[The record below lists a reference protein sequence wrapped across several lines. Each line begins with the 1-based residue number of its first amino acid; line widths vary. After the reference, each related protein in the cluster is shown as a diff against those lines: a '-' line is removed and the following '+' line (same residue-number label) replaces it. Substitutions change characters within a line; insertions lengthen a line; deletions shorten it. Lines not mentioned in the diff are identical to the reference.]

1 MAKGTLNGILKG
13 KLGNTV
19 FYKITNSNDKEKQ
32 GTRAYVAS
40 VANPKTAPQANQR
53 MRMKP
58 AINFYRGLADLL
70 DHSWEGVK
78 YGSLS
83 RQKFMS
89 MALSPTVTGI
99 PYVDKGETRFI
110 PGEYPVSVGSV
121 GASIVP
127 VNFAG
132 HASFNINMGMDA
144 SFDDAPSNM
153 TYGAFSELVL
163 DANAALR
170 DGDELTFI
178 AVVENDGLFLPIHT
192 YIVLDTASTL
202 PWLQVLAASKLE
214 FVYGSSTMTSVTLL
228 KTASWDSENGLDS
241 TDFAGTCVAAAV
253 IVSRHPSR
261 TSTTWLRSTSTM
273 VVADTF
279 RARWMSADRYAAALL
294 TYQNSATELTSD
306 WLLNQAGSASG
317 NAGSGEGGGLI
328 QNFTLENREVTG
340 VGEQASSNMA
350 YYNDGTKEGFLC
362 NSFIPTYNVNDQLV
376 GYVANG
382 TFSVQGRNLLSA
394 EGITLPANVK
404 VLSLDENPSI
414 RTKIAQFYTFA

>member
-110 PGEYPVSVGSV
+110 PGEYPVSLGSV
-121 GASIVP
+121 GASVIP
-127 VNFAG
+127 TGFTDG
-132 HASFNINMGMDA
+132 ASFNINTN
-144 SFDDAPSNM
+144 PSEEFVDI
-153 TYGAFSELVL
+153 TSQSTWGAFSEIFI
-163 DANAALR
+163 ANNTGVR
-170 DGDELTFI
+170 DGDEITFI
-178 AVVENDGLFLPIHT
+178 AVMEDNDFFFPIHT
-192 YIVLDTASTL
+192 YIVLDTTSTL
-202 PWLQVLAASKLE
+202 TCAQVFSAAKCIVEYNSTRGMVATLFQAASVDSNGDLE
-214 FVYGSSTMTSVTLL
+214 EVLYS
-228 KTASWDSENGLDS
+228 
-241 TDFAGTCVAAAV
+241 GTCVAAAV

-273 VVADTF
+273 VVSDTF
-279 RARWMSADRYAAALL
+279 KARWMSADRYAAALL

-362 NSFIPTYNVNDQLV
+362 NSFVPTYNVNDQLV

-382 TFSVQGRNLLSA
+382 TFSINGRQLLSA
-394 EGITLPANVK
+394 EGITLPADVK